1 MNLTRHDLR
10 TPLAAASAAALAL
23 ALVACGSSSSTSTTP
38 STTTGTGVVA
48 SGGTPLN
55 ITLKDFSVTLAGS
68 QSLKPGTYAITVT
81 NDGPSSHNL
90 TVDGPGV
97 AAQSTGTFPSGQK
110 RTLTVTLANGAYTF
124 FCSLH
129 KSAGMT
135 LPVTVGSGGTSGGT
149 TTPPASSGGGSSSGG
164 AWA

>member
-1 MNLTRHDLR
+1 MNLTRQNLR

-23 ALVACGSSSSTSTTP
+23 ALVACGSASSTSTTP
-38 STTTGTGVVA
+38 STTTGTGVAA
-48 SGGTPLN
+48 SGGTPLSV
-55 ITLKDFSVTLAGS
+55 TLKDFSVTLAGS
-68 QSLKPGTYAITVT
+68 QALKPGTYTITVT

-135 LPVTVGSGGTSGGT
+135 LPVMVGSGSTGGT

-164 AWA
+164 GWA